1 MRRDMELVRA
11 ILIRV
16 SKAEDSW
23 DVEAFDE
30 YSEEAV
36 SYHVQIMRE
45 AGLLSGVDASTF
57 AQQSFVNIRLTW
69 AGNDFLDAALE
80 SKRWKQARAMI
91 DKLGGATLPV
101 WTAVLEKLALS
112 ALDLS

>member
-1 MRRDMELVRA
+1 MELVRA

-16 SKAEDSW
+16 SKEEEGW

-30 YSEEAV
+30 HAEEQV
-36 SYHVQIMRE
+36 VYHVQIMSE
-45 AGLLSGVDASTF
+45 AGLLSIIDTSTF
-57 AQQSFVNIRLTW
+57 AQRSYVNIRMTW

-80 SKRWKQARAMI
+80 SKRWKQARTMI
-91 DKLGGATLPV
+91 EKLGGATLPV

-112 ALDLS
+112 ALDLG